1 MEAMNEKNKDKNEF
15 DDIIQTKNNNNT
27 QLTIYINDDV
37 DKKELNNFPLLKPY
51 KLIKEIIWKCFYQS

>member
-37 DKKELNNFPLLKPY
+37 DKK
-51 KLIKEIIWKCFYQS
+51 